1 MKKHLLDL
9 AYRAEVLFS
18 RLQGIAFDHPQL
30 NGEYRLIRV
39 LRSVT
44 KVAVD
49 AGANRG
55 DWTAELLRQVPSA
68 RVVCIEPEPGNAE
81 YIRSRFAAQANV
93 TVEPVAVGG
102 DNGKSF
108 FLPEGGAGSGLGHVV
123 STAYPLSIEVPTRTL
138 DTIAKERD
146 FSSIDLVKCDVEG
159 SELPALC
166 GAECLFRTGAVGSM
180 QIEYNATWI
189 APGHRLIELYE
200 FAADYRY
207 ALLLATPLGFMEC
220 GLYGIGVEDFRMRN
234 FVLSREDH
242 IHLLKPFPPAG
253 RARVETI
260 RAATKSA
267 STTTKDGR
275 S

>member
-9 AYRAEVLFS
+9 AYKAEMLFS
-18 RLQGIAFDHPQL
+18 RLLSIAFDHRQL
-30 NGEYRLIRV
+30 NGEYRLIRA

-68 RVVCIEPEPGNAE
+68 RVMCIEPELGNAE
-81 YIRSRFAAQANV
+81 CIRSRFAAQANV

-138 DTIAKERD
+138 DTIAKERG
-146 FSSIDLVKCDVEG
+146 FSRIDLVKCDVEG

-166 GAECLFRTGAVGSM
+166 GAERLLYPGGWFHANHVQLHLDRSSSQTDRTV
-180 QIEYNATWI
+180 
-189 APGHRLIELYE
+189 
-200 FAADYRY
+200 
-207 ALLLATPLGFMEC
+207 
-220 GLYGIGVEDFRMRN
+220 
-234 FVLSREDH
+234 
-242 IHLLKPFPPAG
+242 
-253 RARVETI
+253 
-260 RAATKSA
+260 
-267 STTTKDGR
+267 
-275 S
+275 